1 MTTSDRIEQAP
12 GTVSIFFLKVSSS
25 DKVVATDLALQR
37 LAALDERKS
46 DVLEM
51 RLCGGRSIDETAAA
65 WG

>member
-1 MTTSDRIEQAP
+1 VTTSDRIEQAP

-46 DVLEM
+46 YVLEM
-51 RLCGGRSIDETAAA
+51 RLFAD
-65 WG
+65 